1 MLFISHDLS
10 VVRHIS
16 DRVMVMYQGKIL
28 EQNDTEPLWA
38 EPKHSYTRQLLEAIP
53 LADPRLERAR
63 IAAASQ

>member
-1 MLFISHDLS
+1 
-10 VVRHIS
+10 
-16 DRVMVMYQGKIL
+16 MVMYQGKIL

-63 IAAASQ
+63 IAAANQ